1 MGKVTFLSGVGQ
13 GGGCAAR
20 PRDIAVI
27 GSGISGLSAAWLLSQ
42 RHRVTLYEADSRI
55 GGHSHTQFANGQPI
69 DTGFIVYNQLTYPNL
84 TAMFDHLGVATAA
97 SDMGFAVSL
106 DDGRFEYSGS
116 GLTGLFAQ
124 RRNMLRPRFW
134 QMLRDLVRFY
144 RQAPR
149 NIAALGLIT
158 LDEYLDAAGFGE
170 GFRNDHLYPMAA
182 AIWSTP
188 AAQIGAYPAA
198 SFIRFCENHGLLKFF
213 GRPQWRTVAG
223 GSQQYV
229 ARLAQDIGAVVTQAR
244 IGAVDGDSDG
254 AAIIFADGARR
265 RFDHIVVATHADQA
279 LALLAEPSVAERE
292 TLSPF
297 AYIDNV
303 AVLHKD
309 ASLMP
314 RRRRVWSSWNY
325 MTREAAEGRKLAV
338 TYWMN
343 RLQNIGGD
351 GDYFVTLNPH
361 REVAEDAIFART
373 TYAHPYF
380 DARAIAAQQKLWALQ
395 GQRNLWF
402 CGAYFGA
409 GFHEDGLQ
417 AGLAVAEDLGG
428 VERPWQVAN
437 PSGRICIDAPPGLGV
452 AA

>member
-1 MGKVTFLSGVGQ
+1 MGKVAFLSGAGVENHR
-13 GGGCAAR
+13 AR
-20 PRDIAVI
+20 PLDIAVI
-27 GSGISGLSAAWLLSQ
+27 GSGISGLSAAWLLSGK
-42 RHRVTLYEADSRI
+42 HRVTLYEADSRI
-55 GGHSHTQFANGQPI
+55 GGHSHTQFADGRAI
-69 DTGFIVYNQLTYPNL
+69 DTGFIVYNQSTYPNL
-84 TAMFDHLGVATAA
+84 TAMFDHLGVASAA

-116 GLTGLFAQ
+116 GLAGLFAQ

-158 LDEYLDAAGFGE
+158 LDEYLDTAGFGE

-198 SFIRFCENHGLLKFF
+198 AFIRFCENHGLLKFF

-229 ARLAQDIGAVVTQAR
+229 ARLAQHIGAIVTNAR
-244 IGAVDGDSDG
+244 IGGVDGGGDG
-254 AAIIFADGARR
+254 ADIIFADGARR
-265 RFDHIVVATHADQA
+265 RFDHIVLATHADQA
-279 LALLAEPSVAERE
+279 LALLARPSAAERA

-297 AYIDNV
+297 TYIDNV

-325 MTREAAEGRKLAV
+325 MTREAAEGRRLAV

-343 RLQNIGGD
+343 RLQNID
-351 GDYFVTLNPH
+351 GARDYFVTLNPH
-361 REVAEDAIFART
+361 RTVAEDAIFART
-373 TYAHPYF
+373 TYGHPYF

-417 AGLAVAEDLGG
+417 AGLAVAEALGG
-428 VERPWQVAN
+428 VQRPWQVAN
-437 PSGRICIDAPPGLGV
+437 PSGRICMDVAPPGLV